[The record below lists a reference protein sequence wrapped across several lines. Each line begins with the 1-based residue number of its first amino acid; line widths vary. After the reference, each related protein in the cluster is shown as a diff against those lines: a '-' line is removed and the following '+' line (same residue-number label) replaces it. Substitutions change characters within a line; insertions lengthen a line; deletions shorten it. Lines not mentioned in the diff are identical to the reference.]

1 MSSLCAVNMVFF
13 PCILADSPCTRPV
26 IAGFS
31 TGRCGQTCGK
41 CVKPPAGPFMVR
53 DYVNQLTPVGKL
65 FLGKISLLPLTGWF
79 SGAIMRSA
87 QESRY
92 GSPVLTPGLSQRVN
106 MEITVPEVP
115 ALFCCDVG
123 ALPAA
128 HILILSGVAFPS
140 LTQVIKPMK
149 ISGIKRYA

>member
-1 MSSLCAVNMVFF
+1 
-13 PCILADSPCTRPV
+13 
-26 IAGFS
+26 
-31 TGRCGQTCGK
+31 
-41 CVKPPAGPFMVR
+41 MVR
-53 DYVNQLTPVGKL
+53 DYVNQSAPVGKL
-65 FLGKISLLPLTGWF
+65 FLEKISLLPLTGGF
-79 SGAIMRSA
+79 SGAIMRNA

-123 ALPAA
+123 AIPATTFYF
-128 HILILSGVAFPS
+128 VWRCFPS